1 MKYTVIVETWQ
12 AIDIDAAD
20 EQLAIQMVKEQLDP
34 RVCAA
39 ANVYIAPEL
48 IYNKAKNTY
57 KTEDTINDE
66 LGMDTDTSD

>member
-20 EQLAIQMVKEQLDP
+20 EQLAIQIVKEQLDP

-48 IYNKAKNTY
+48 IYN
-57 KTEDTINDE
+57 
-66 LGMDTDTSD
+66 